1 MTHTHTLVSAAP
13 FSKRCMKEYTC
24 AVFIRQKTHVQLL
37 IINQTSTY
45 LCPKYEIKIK
55 EKVKRN

>member
-1 MTHTHTLVSAAP
+1 MTHNHTLVSAVP

-24 AVFIRQKTHVQLL
+24 VVFIRQKTHVQLL
-37 IINQTSTY
+37 IINQISTF